1 MKTSTYQIYFYCLL
15 SFLFVGKMKA
25 QDTFSIIAMDS
36 ITKEIGSAG
45 ATCISGIGERD
56 LSEIITQIIPGVG
69 GINSQAWVC
78 IPNINLQNGMKQM
91 ALGKNPKEIVE
102 WLTKNDSCRSQNFN
116 AAYRQYG
123 LVKMNSKGK
132 VEVAGYTGASADDYK
147 ADIQGKNYSI
157 QGNILLNETVLK
169 KMEQGFLQTKG
180 SLADK
185 LMGAMQGANFAGAD
199 ARCLEAGT
207 SSTIAYFVVYKPTDD
222 PEKPSIKIWIGE
234 QPKGVEPIK
243 ILQEKWDAWKK
254 Q

>member
-1 MKTSTYQIYFYCLL
+1 MNNRPKLFTFPILLLLFSINITY
-15 SFLFVGKMKA
+15 A

-45 ATCISGIGERD
+45 ATCIQGIGERD

-69 GINSQAWVC
+69 GMNSQAWVC
-78 IPNINLQNGMKQM
+78 IPNVNLQNGMNQM

-123 LVKMNSKGK
+123 LVRMNSKGK
-132 VEVAGYTGASADDYK
+132 VETACYTGSSADDYK

-169 KMEQGFLQTKG
+169 KIEQGFLQTNG
-180 SLADK
+180 NLAEK
-185 LMGAMQGANFAGAD
+185 LMGALQGANFAGAD

-207 SSTIAYFVVYKPTDD
+207 SSTIAYLVVYKPTDD
-222 PEKPSIKIWIGE
+222 PEKPSIKIWVGE
-234 QPKGVEPIK
+234 QPKGVEPIEE
-243 ILQEKWDAWKK
+243 LQRKWDAWKK

>member
-1 MKTSTYQIYFYCLL
+1 MKTQKIYFTILV
-15 SFLFVGKMKA
+15 LFSVITSVKTQA

-45 ATCISGIGERD
+45 ATCIQGIGERD

-69 GINSQAWVC
+69 GMNSQAWVC

-91 ALGKNPKEIVE
+91 ALGKNLSEIVA
-102 WLTKNDSCRSQNFN
+102 WLKVNDSCRSQNFN

-123 LVKMNSKGK
+123 LVMMNSKGK
-132 VEVAGYTGASADDYK
+132 VETAGYTGSSADDYK
-147 ADIQGKNYSI
+147 ADLQGKNYSI

-169 KMEQGFLQTKG
+169 KMEQGFLQTNG
-180 SLADK
+180 NLAEK

-207 SSTIAYFVVYKPTDD
+207 SSTIAYLVVYKATDD
-222 PEKPSIKIWIGE
+222 TEKPCIKIWVGE
-234 QPKGVEPIK
+234 QPKGVEPITE
-243 ILQEKWDAWKK
+243 LQKKWDAWKK
-254 Q
+254 P